1 MATAKNDYITVA
13 PVTPKGKWTVCMRR
27 VGSKD
32 RFAPV
37 AEARTQLAADSIV
50 DALNLMQGE
59 IKRLELPAQRTL
71 EQVRGDLKIAHDKQ
85 RAAETERSGTL
96 NRLRETERELDRVK
110 YERNIAQQRNQSL
123 EAELTRTK
131 DRLVE
136 VSNTLRTEQG
146 IEKATA

>member
-71 EQVRGDLKIAHDKQ
+71 EQVRADLKIAHDKQ
-85 RAAETERSGTL
+85 SAAEVDKFGAL
-96 NRLRETERELDRVK
+96 HRLREIERQLERVK

>member
-71 EQVRGDLKIAHDKQ
+71 EQVRADLKIAHDKQ
-85 RAAETERSGTL
+85 RAAEVDKFSAL
-96 NRLRETERELDRVK
+96 HRLRETERELDRVK